1 MIRIALLVAAGLL
14 LAGCATRPVVP
25 VTPESWAARA
35 ATLATMDDWEA
46 HGRIAIRAA
55 NGGGQGSLHWEQRGE
70 LARIRLSGPFG
81 AGAYLIEWDRE
92 RLTVT
97 SRDGEVALDYAGPS
111 AAEQFLYEQLGWW
124 FPAIAA
130 RYWLRGLADPAASA
144 VESFDAAGRLA
155 GLDQHG
161 WQVRYEDW
169 QGDALLPMPRRLV
182 IENEQARV
190 RVVLDRWQL

>member
-1 MIRIALLVAAGLL
+1 LIRAALLLAGSLL

-25 VTPESWAARA
+25 VAAEAWQARA
-35 ATLATMDDWEA
+35 ARLAALDDWDA
-46 HGRIAIRAA
+46 RGRIAIRAA
-55 NGGGQGSLHWEQRGE
+55 NGGGQGSLHWEQRGA

-81 AGAYLIEWDRE
+81 AGAYLVEWDAD

-97 SRDGEVALDYAGPS
+97 SRDGEVALDYAGAW

-155 GLDQHG
+155 ALDQHG

-182 IENEQARV
+182 MENEQARV
-190 RVVLDRWQL
+190 RLVVDRWQL

>member
-1 MIRIALLVAAGLL
+1 MNRLALLLAGGLL

-25 VTPESWAARA
+25 VAPDGWQARA
-35 ATLATMDDWEA
+35 AQLALIDDWDA
-46 HGRIAIRAA
+46 RGRIAIRAA

-81 AGAYLIEWDRE
+81 AGAYVIEWDRE

-97 SRDGEVALDYAGPS
+97 SRDGEVALDYAGPW

-130 RYWLRGLADPAASA
+130 RYWLRGLADPSASA

-155 GLDQHG
+155 ALEQHG

-169 QGDALLPMPRRLV
+169 QGDAQLPMPRRLV
-182 IENEQARV
+182 MENEQARV
-190 RVVLDRWQL
+190 RVVVDRWQL